1 MKTKREKKLLP
12 SWRWMRE
19 TDEGEKNC
27 KWRWKKRERDREKDC
42 VCNRETTID
51 FEGNLKFEFET

>member
-1 MKTKREKKLLP
+1 MCNKVKTKREKKFVTQLE
-12 SWRWMRE
+12 M
-19 TDEGEKNC
+19 N
-27 KWRWKKRERDREKDC
+27 ERNRRRRREKDC